1 MFTALLSSVLTG
13 LQFLV
18 WAGSTGV
25 GMYAIKLASLLGYR
39 VVTTASPH
47 NFELVKSLGASAVF
61 DYKDPKVSTKI
72 QEWIKDQ
79 NIGPLT
85 KGFDTISESKDSTA
99 ANGAVIESSIKLS
112 LQAFGDA
119 EGMLVTLCT
128 LSLMSVGLVR
138 LTGGNT
144 VVPPAPEFKGE
155 GQKVRV
161 NHILIY
167 SALKPQNDDFGL
179 MAEWYRLLPSWIEEG
194 RLGAGVVP
202 LDKQFSGL
210 GQLDSALEF
219 VRQGRV
225 SGHKVVVDVDFEA
238 K

>member
-1 MFTALLSSVLTG
+1 MFITFLSSILIN

-61 DYKDPKVSTKI
+61 DYKDPDVPTKI

-85 KGFDTISESKDSTA
+85 KGLDTISESKDSTA
-99 ANGAVIESSIKLS
+99 ANGAVIGSSIRLS
-112 LQAFGDA
+112 LQAFGDS
-119 EGMLVTLCT
+119 EGTLVTLCT
-128 LSLMSVGLVR
+128 SPFVSMGLFR
-138 LTGGNT
+138 LTGDT
-144 VVPPAPEFKGE
+144 IVVPPAPEFKG
-155 GQKVRV
+155 QKVQT

-167 SALKPQNDDFGL
+167 SALKPNNDDFKL
-179 MAEWYRLLPSWIEEG
+179 MAEWYQLLPSWIEAG

-202 LDKQFSGL
+202 LNKQFHGL
-210 GQLDSALEF
+210 EQLDSALDF
-219 VRQGRV
+219 VRRGRV
-225 SGHKVVVDVDFEA
+225 SGHKVVVNLEA

>member
-1 MFTALLSSVLTG
+1 MFITLLSSILTT

-61 DYKDPKVSTKI
+61 DYKDPEVSTKI

-85 KGFDTISESKDSTA
+85 KGLDTISESKDSTA
-99 ANGAVIESSIKLS
+99 ANGAVIGSSIRLS
-112 LQAFGDA
+112 LQAFGDS

-128 LSLMSVGLVR
+128 PPFMSMGLVR
-138 LTGGNT
+138 LTGDT
-144 VVPPAPEFKGE
+144 MVVPPAQEFKE
-155 GQKVRV
+155 GQKIQT
-161 NHILIY
+161 NHILVY
-167 SALKPQNDDFGL
+167 SALKPNNDDFKL
-179 MAEWYRLLPSWIEEG
+179 MAEWYRLLPSWVEAG
-194 RLGAGVVP
+194 RLSAGVVP
-202 LDKQFSGL
+202 LNKQFRGL
-210 GQLDSALEF
+210 EQLDSALDF

-225 SGHKVVVDVDFEA
+225 SGHKVVVDLEA